1 MTIVPVYNMTIIPE
15 SDSYIQTDHFVKM
28 AGKNPEE
35 GERIIFLFLK
45 KDEVKQ
51 TLTEDSFYEIGV
63 TGVIREVN
71 ENGYVVIHSTG
82 RVKVD
87 EVHFTSA
94 GTIQLTITKRP
105 DIPDLDK
112 DYEKEHLP

>member
-45 KDEVKQ
+45 K
-51 TLTEDSFYEIGV
+51 G
-63 TGVIREVN
+63 
-71 ENGYVVIHSTG
+71 
-82 RVKVD
+82 
-87 EVHFTSA
+87 
-94 GTIQLTITKRP
+94 
-105 DIPDLDK
+105 
-112 DYEKEHLP
+112 